1 MMYLQH
7 IDIIQDQRKC
17 GFGKSIPIKETQ
29 IPSLLA
35 MMLTFISNPN
45 HSSLSEVILV
55 IDSGNT
61 QVNLGQKSVSF
72 PGGYIHE
79 ERKSS
84 NDCVQDAREKKIKN
98 ARSLSNSCPM
108 RWYLAE
114 FLFFQASCITGVN
127 SNSSPFHTT
136 TANCK
141 ASFHLWLDSKL
152 QAQDWALLDQ
162 LFQELA

>member
-1 MMYLQH
+1 
-7 IDIIQDQRKC
+7 
-17 GFGKSIPIKETQ
+17 
-29 IPSLLA
+29 

-141 ASFHLWLDSKL
+141 ASFHLQARL
-152 QAQDWALLDQ
+152 QAPSSGLGLIG
-162 LFQELA
+162 LAFLGTSLKVGITKAQQIYVYQ